1 MPTID
6 TQVGPARSQA
16 NNGSSKSS
24 REGFTFT
31 IPEAPGFFSSLRENF
46 REWRRTKIP
55 AEYARAGTVLPVT
68 EMRPWYRDFGSQ
80 IKSTR
85 LNSSHMSISYAV
97 FCLKKKKIT
106 SVSSRR
112 EP

>member
-24 REGFTFT
+24 REGFMFT
-31 IPEAPGFFSSLRENF
+31 IPEPPGFFSSLRENF

-80 IKSTR
+80 IKS
-85 LNSSHMSISYAV
+85 L
-97 FCLKKKKIT
+97 F
-106 SVSSRR
+106 
-112 EP
+112 E